1 MKFAISVALVVLL
14 LGMPLGCI
22 LAKCQISAPG
32 RPCCPQSRANLQCP
46 YDALDSAKAVPN
58 LAIADVPVLSAAEFV
73 PFVTREWISS
83 PAIVENSSDLC
94 ILNRILRI

>member
-22 LAKCQISAPG
+22 LAACQVVAPPH
-32 RPCCPQSRANLQCP
+32 PCCPRTNTSVKCP
-46 YDALDSAKAVPN
+46 YDALDSAKVATIAAV
-58 LAIADVPVLSAAEFV
+58 AVVPMAAETGIAPANRSIV
-73 PFVTREWISS
+73 ESS
-83 PAIVENSSDLC
+83 PTVTEDRSDLY